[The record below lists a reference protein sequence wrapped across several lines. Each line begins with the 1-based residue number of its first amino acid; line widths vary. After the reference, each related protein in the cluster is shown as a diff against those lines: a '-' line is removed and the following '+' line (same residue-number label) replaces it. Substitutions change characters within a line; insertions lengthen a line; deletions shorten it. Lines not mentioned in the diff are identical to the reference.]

1 MTLQIRAATADDT
14 PQVLAFIRAL
24 AAYERLLDHVKAT
37 ENDIRQAL
45 FGPSPKVFCEI
56 VFWNGAPAG
65 FALWYYTFSTFV
77 GRHGLF
83 LEDLYVEPE
92 YRGHGLGKALL
103 AHLARRC
110 VDEGLGRFEW
120 EVLDWNQPSIDFY
133 VSQGAELMS
142 GWKPCRVSGDAL
154 VQLAAAAP

>member
-24 AAYERLLDHVKAT
+24 AAYEKLLDHVKAT
-37 ENDIRQAL
+37 EDDIRQAL

>member
-110 VDEGLGRFEW
+110 VDERLGRFEW

>member
-37 ENDIRQAL
+37 EDDIPQAL